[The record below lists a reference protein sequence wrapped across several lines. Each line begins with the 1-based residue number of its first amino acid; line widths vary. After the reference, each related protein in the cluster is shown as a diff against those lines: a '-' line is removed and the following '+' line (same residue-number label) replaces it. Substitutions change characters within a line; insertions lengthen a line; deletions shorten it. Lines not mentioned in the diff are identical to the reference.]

1 MKNSLK
7 KMKYLLLFIFFRL
20 IKPECLIAQISSN
33 KDYTLYYLTT
43 NFKLKKQKISICN
56 TQSAEIR
63 IWILHGYIT
72 CKDCFIQL
80 DNYFKHNQF
89 KYNLVIATSYEKHKV
104 IQKYNYLKNTLSYCN
119 KFYFEFPINKKLDKQ
134 VELMQ
139 LNSYQLFKD
148 LKVGDKT
155 PALIICNQNHDNYK
169 IIYYQDIFDSNGN
182 IQLKL
187 DSMIKHMK

>member
-1 MKNSLK
+1 
-7 KMKYLLLFIFFRL
+7 
-20 IKPECLIAQISSN
+20 
-33 KDYTLYYLTT
+33 
-43 NFKLKKQKISICN
+43 
-56 TQSAEIR
+56 
-63 IWILHGYIT
+63 
-72 CKDCFIQL
+72 
-80 DNYFKHNQF
+80 
-89 KYNLVIATSYEKHKV
+89 
-104 IQKYNYLKNTLSYCN
+104 
-119 KFYFEFPINKKLDKQ
+119 
-134 VELMQ
+134 MQ